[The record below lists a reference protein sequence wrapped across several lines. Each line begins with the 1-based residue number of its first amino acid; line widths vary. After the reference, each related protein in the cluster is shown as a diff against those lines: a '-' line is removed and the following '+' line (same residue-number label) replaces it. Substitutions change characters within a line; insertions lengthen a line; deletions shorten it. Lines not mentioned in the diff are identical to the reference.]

1 MSKITV
7 VNNAGTPISLTVQ
20 ERYQSLAEELMEKIG
35 GELEST
41 LTIYGDSE
49 RTTINI
55 RIAEPGQ
62 KQASLQVSRTLINN
76 GSMLSNQLLEMK
88 KPLQG
93 KGLANLVNQAGL
105 DILDGIGAP
114 SRTIVLHANIDIGGY
129 AWLRK
134 GFWPDKGKF
143 KLDWII
149 EKAVDE
155 GDIPEA
161 LLKKWM
167 SLSDSE
173 ARQFV
178 LSKEFSKYKVAFIN
192 SDWIGSADVMDPKIR
207 AALTGNT
214 ALPAKTMNEA
224 VKDTLIKHEVNLLR
238 YSSSTINR
246 MNNILA
252 QTEEDVATFIR
263 DRVASGA
270 GMGTP
275 SQIKRMEALLARI
288 DAIRQSGW
296 DEANALLLN
305 DLDELL
311 LAEPVWFQGMLTAAS
326 PTVIDT
332 VLPPKRMLRA
342 IATSRPF
349 EGKLLKDWARTLP
362 AEDLRRIR
370 SAIQTGMVAG
380 EDGATIA
387 RRVIG
392 TRALKG
398 ADGVVQISRNQVQAV
413 VRTAVQF
420 ITSNA
425 RKSFAEE
432 NAKLIQ
438 KELYVAT
445 LDSKTTPIC
454 RALDG
459 KGYKLGEGPVPPVHW
474 QCRSVRVPMVDDEFV
489 STRPA
494 KPVTEQG
501 LLREYARK
509 NKLGTISSRDQ
520 LPRGMKGSFDAWA
533 RKRTR
538 ELVGQ
543 VPSTTTYSQW
553 LRTQTIEFQEDVL
566 GKAKAKLFREGGLPL
581 DKFVD
586 VNGKELSLAQL
597 ASKYKKEFELA
608 GLTLA

>member
-1 MSKITV
+1 MNSVLVSNTSGTPVSKIV
-7 VNNAGTPISLTVQ
+7 EERMVQLAGDLID
-20 ERYQSLAEELMEKIG
+20 KIG
-35 GELEST
+35 GELT
-41 LTIYGDSE
+41 AHLYITGTDRTDWTILIKKEKEILLSLNRLVNNDGSNLHNASFE
-49 RTTINI
+49 IK
-55 RIAEPGQ
+55 
-62 KQASLQVSRTLINN
+62 KQ
-76 GSMLSNQLLEMK
+76 
-88 KPLQG
+88 LQG
-93 KGLANLVNQAGL
+93 KGLANLVNSAGVDVL
-105 DILDGIGAP
+105 DRLGAP
-114 SRTIVLHANIDIGGY
+114 SRVIRLSANLDVGGY

-134 GFWPDKGKF
+134 GFWPDRGKQA
-143 KLDWII
+143 LDAIVEEAFRN
-149 EKAVDE
+149 EKITE
-155 GDIPEA
+155 
-161 LLKKWM
+161 LMYRKWV
-167 SLSDSE
+167 SLSSE
-173 ARQFV
+173 DARSFV
-178 LSKEFSKYKVAFIN
+178 LSKEFSNYKPAFLN
-192 SDWIGSADVMDPKIR
+192 SSWRGSADVTDPKIR
-207 AALTGNT
+207 AAITGNT

-224 VKDTLIKHEVNLLR
+224 VKDALIKHEVNLLR

-246 MNNILA
+246 MNSILA

-275 SQIKRMEALLARI
+275 SQVKRMEALLARI
-288 DAIRQSGW
+288 DTIRQSGW

-332 VLPPKRMLRA
+332 VLPPRRMLRA

-392 TRALKG
+392 TKALKG

-420 ITSNA
+420 ITSSA

-438 KELYVAT
+438 KEVYVAT
-445 LDSKTTPIC
+445 LDSRTTPIC

-489 STRPA
+489 SSRPA

-509 NKLGTISSRDQ
+509 NKLGTITSRDQ

-553 LRTQTIEFQEDVL
+553 LKTQTIEFQEDVL
-566 GKAKAKLFREGGLPL
+566 GKAKAQLFREGGLAL

-586 VNGKELSLAQL
+586 LNGKELSLAKL
-597 ASKYKKEFELA
+597 ARKYKREFELA
-608 GLTLA
+608 GLSPA